1 MQASTKELKTG
12 SLQLTVTLDH
22 EDLAPY
28 VSQAEKE
35 LASQIQVDGFRPGK
49 VPVEEVRK
57 RLDKETVCHT
67 ALEIALEKSLSLAL
81 DEKKI
86 EARKVA
92 DLKIEENNAD
102 KLSYTITIHPFPD
115 IKSIPEL
122 ASVSVERKP
131 VEVTQKEMEDALEV
145 IRGSRSK
152 FMAKDGPAESGDRVE
167 VDFAVRLDGKVID
180 GGESKNHPLIIG
192 GKSFLPGFEEAL
204 IGLKAGEEKEFA
216 LQVPADYFHKPIAG
230 KSLQASVTVKSV
242 QKVEKPELTDDFAK
256 TLGSFNGLEDIRE
269 RVRGGIKE
277 EKSAK
282 ERQRVR
288 LAILDSLTEKAEITV
303 SDSAIND
310 QLEGMLDDFDRD
322 LHSRGLE
329 LGMYLA
335 HLGKTQ
341 DDIKKDWRKDAEKQV
356 KIAAVLHKITKD
368 NNISASGAEI
378 DTELAQAV
386 QSAAANGQLTPN
398 QIDLGVLRRSVSDRI
413 VTEKTLLFLENAC
426 VKA

>member
-1 MQASTKELKTG
+1 MQATVKELKTG
-12 SLQLTVTLDH
+12 SLQLAVELNR
-22 EDLAPY
+22 EDLISY

-35 LASQIQVDGFRPGK
+35 LASQVQIDGFRPGK

-57 RLDKETVCHT
+57 RLDKETVRQT

-81 DEKKI
+81 AEKKI
-86 EARKVA
+86 EARKVT
-92 DLKIEENNAD
+92 DLKVEDNTAD
-102 KLSYTITIHPFPD
+102 KLNYTVVVHPFPE

-122 ASVSVERKP
+122 ASVSVERKT
-131 VEVTQKEMEDALEV
+131 VEVTPKEIEDALEV

-152 FMAKDGPAESGDRVE
+152 FIAKDGPAESGDRVE

-204 IGLKAGEEKEFA
+204 IGLKAGEEKEFP

-230 KSLQASVTVKSV
+230 KSLQASVMVKSV

-256 TLGSFNGLEDIRE
+256 TLGAFTSLEDIRE
-269 RVRGGIKE
+269 RVKGGIKE
-277 EKSAK
+277 EKSVK

-288 LAILDSLTEKAEITV
+288 LAILDSLTEKAEIAV
-303 SDSAIND
+303 PESAIND
-310 QLEGMLDDFDRD
+310 QLEGMLQDFDHD

-341 DDIKKDWRKDAEKQV
+341 EDIKKDWRKDAEKQV

-368 NNISASGAEI
+368 NNISASAAEV
-378 DTELAQAV
+378 DAELTQAV
-386 QSAAANGQLTPN
+386 QSAASGGQLAPN
-398 QIDLGVLRRSVSDRI
+398 QIDLGALRRSVSDRI
-413 VTEKTLLFLENAC
+413 ITEKTLLFIENAC

>member
-1 MQASTKELKTG
+1 MQATTKELKTG
-12 SLQLTVTLDH
+12 SLQLTVVLNR
-22 EDLAPY
+22 EDLEPY

-35 LASQIQVDGFRPGK
+35 LAAQIQVDGFRPGK

-57 RLDKETVCHT
+57 RLDKETVRQT

-92 DLKIEENNAD
+92 ELKIEENNAD
-102 KLSYTITIHPFPD
+102 KLSYTVVVHPFPE

-122 ASVSVERKP
+122 ASVSLEKKT
-131 VEVTQKEMEDALEV
+131 VEVTPKEIEDALEV
-145 IRGSRSK
+145 IRGARSK
-152 FMAKDGPAESGDRVE
+152 FTVKDGPAESGDRVE

-192 GKSFLPGFEEAL
+192 GKSFLPGFEESL
-204 IGLKAGEEKEFA
+204 IGLKAGEDKEFP

-242 QKVEKPELTDDFAK
+242 QKVEKPEMTDDFAK
-256 TLGSFNGLEDIRE
+256 TLGSFNGLEDVRE
-269 RVRGGIKE
+269 RVKGGIKE
-277 EKSAK
+277 EKAVK

-288 LAILDSLTEKAEITV
+288 LAVLDSLIEKADITV
-303 SDSAIND
+303 PDSATDD
-310 QLEGMLDDFDRD
+310 QLEGMLEDFDRD

-341 DDIKKDWRKDAEKQV
+341 EDIKKDWRKDAEKQV

-368 NNISASGAEI
+368 NNIAASAVEI
-378 DTELAQAV
+378 DAELAQAV
-386 QSAAANGQLTPN
+386 QSAAANGQLNPN
-398 QIDLGVLRRSVSDRI
+398 QIDLGALRRSVSERI
-413 VTEKTLLFLENAC
+413 VTEKTLLFIENAC

>member
-1 MQASTKELKTG
+1 MQATIKELKTG
-12 SLQLTVTLDH
+12 SLQLTVELSR
-22 EDLAPY
+22 EDLVPY

-57 RLDKETVCHT
+57 RLDKETVRQT

-81 DEKKI
+81 DEKKV
-86 EARKVA
+86 EARKVT
-92 DLKIEENNAD
+92 DLKIEDNSAD
-102 KLSYTITIHPFPD
+102 KLNYTVVVHPFPD

-122 ASVSVERKP
+122 ASVSVERKTI
-131 VEVTQKEMEDALEV
+131 EVTPKEIEDALEV

-152 FMAKDGPAESGDRVE
+152 FIAKDGPAESGDRVE
-167 VDFAVRLDGKVID
+167 VDFTVRLDGKVID

-204 IGLKAGEEKEFA
+204 VGLKAGEEKEFP

-230 KSLQASVTVKSV
+230 KLLQASVMVKSV
-242 QKVEKPELTDDFAK
+242 QKVEKPDLTDDFIK
-256 TLGSFNGLEDIRE
+256 TLGAFNSLEDIRE
-269 RVRGGIKE
+269 RVRDGIKE
-277 EKSAK
+277 EKIAK

-288 LAILDSLTEKAEITV
+288 LAILDLLTEKADITV
-303 SDSAIND
+303 PDSAIDD
-310 QLEGMLDDFDRD
+310 QLEGMLEDFDRD
-322 LHSRGLE
+322 LHTRGLE

-356 KIAAVLHKITKD
+356 KIAAVLHKITKN
-368 NNISASGAEI
+368 NNISASAVEI
-378 DTELAQAV
+378 DAELAQAV
-386 QSAAANGQLTPN
+386 QSAAANGQLAPN
-398 QIDLGVLRRSVSDRI
+398 QIDLGALRRSVLERI